1 LPRDF
6 RAAPCLT
13 FGLFEEPRSSRAV
26 SRWFSSQDYQ
36 MKYDVW
42 VLVLCGLTPAIALAD
57 DPPPPP
63 QDVWTGKGQAGYVS
77 SQGNSDAKSANAAID
92 AAFLDGPWKH
102 AFHLDGLYG
111 QSAGIVSAERWATS
125 WQSNYNL
132 SPQLYTFGALR
143 YEHDMFSGFQYQESL
158 TGGLGYKI
166 FDTATTKLDVQAGAG
181 YKRLRPE
188 DLIKDPDGA
197 VVQRIPLTA
206 ESGAIGTLGVN
217 YSQALTGTTTLTDKL
232 LIESGSSNTLS
243 TNALA
248 VAVKISTKLALS
260 VGYTVTDNSDP
271 PAGLKKIDTLETVN
285 LVYAF

>member
-1 LPRDF
+1 
-6 RAAPCLT
+6 
-13 FGLFEEPRSSRAV
+13 
-26 SRWFSSQDYQ
+26 

-42 VLVLCGLTPAIALAD
+42 VLVLCGLTPVIALAD
-57 DPPPPP
+57 DPPPP

-102 AFHLDGLYG
+102 AFHLGGLYG
-111 QSAGIVSAERWATS
+111 ESAGIVSAERWDTG
-125 WQSNYNL
+125 WQSNYDL
-132 SPQLYTFGALR
+132 TPQLYTFGGLR
-143 YEHDMFSGFQYQESL
+143 YERDMFSGFQYQESL
-158 TGGLGYKI
+158 TAGLGYKI
-166 FDTATTKLDVQAGAG
+166 FDTNTTKLDIQAGAG
-181 YKRLRPE
+181 FKRLRPE
-188 DLIKDPDGA
+188 DLIKDAAGA

-232 LIESGSSNTLS
+232 LIESGSSDTLT

-248 VAVKISTKLALS
+248 VAVKVSAKLALS

>member
-1 LPRDF
+1 
-6 RAAPCLT
+6 
-13 FGLFEEPRSSRAV
+13 
-26 SRWFSSQDYQ
+26 
-36 MKYDVW
+36 MKYHVW
-42 VLVLCGLTPAIALAD
+42 VLSLCGLTPTIALAD

-102 AFHLDGLYG
+102 AFHLGGLYG
-111 QSAGIVSAERWATS
+111 QSAGIVSAERWDTG
-125 WQSNYNL
+125 WQSNYDL
-132 SPQLYTFGALR
+132 TPQLYTFGGLR
-143 YEHDMFSGFQYQESL
+143 YQRDMFSGFQYQESL

-166 FDTATTKLDVQAGAG
+166 FDTDTTKLDVQAGAG
-181 YKRLRPE
+181 FKRLRPE
-188 DLIKDPDGA
+188 DLIKDTDGA

-206 ESGAIGTLGVN
+206 ESGAIGTLGLN

-232 LIESGSSNTLS
+232 LIESGSSDTLS

-248 VAVKISTKLALS
+248 VAVKVSAKLALS
-260 VGYTVTDNSDP
+260 VGYTVTDNSKP
-271 PAGLKKIDTLETVN
+271 PEGLKKIDTLETVN

>member
-1 LPRDF
+1 
-6 RAAPCLT
+6 
-13 FGLFEEPRSSRAV
+13 
-26 SRWFSSQDYQ
+26 

-42 VLVLCGLTPAIALAD
+42 VLVLCGLTPVIALAD
-57 DPPPPP
+57 DPPPP

-102 AFHLDGLYG
+102 AFHLGGLYG
-111 QSAGIVSAERWATS
+111 ESAGIVSAERWDTG
-125 WQSNYNL
+125 WQSNYDL
-132 SPQLYTFGALR
+132 TPQLYTFGGLR
-143 YEHDMFSGFQYQESL
+143 YERDMFSGFQYQESL
-158 TGGLGYKI
+158 TAGLGYKI
-166 FDTATTKLDVQAGAG
+166 FDTNTTKLDIQAGAG
-181 YKRLRPE
+181 FKRLRRE
-188 DLIKDPDGA
+188 DLIKDAAGA

-232 LIESGSSNTLS
+232 LIESGSSDTLT

-248 VAVKISTKLALS
+248 VAVKVSAKLALS

>member
-1 LPRDF
+1 
-6 RAAPCLT
+6 
-13 FGLFEEPRSSRAV
+13 
-26 SRWFSSQDYQ
+26 

-102 AFHLDGLYG
+102 AFHLGGLYG
-111 QSAGIVSAERWATS
+111 ESAGIVSAERWDTG
-125 WQSNYNL
+125 WQSNYDL
-132 SPQLYTFGALR
+132 TPQLYTFGGLR
-143 YEHDMFSGFQYQESL
+143 YQRDMFSGFQYQESL

-166 FDTATTKLDVQAGAG
+166 FDTDTTKLDVQAGAG

-188 DLIKDPDGA
+188 DLIKDDAGA

-232 LIESGSSNTLS
+232 LIESGSSDTLT

-248 VAVKISTKLALS
+248 VAVKVSKKLALS
-260 VGYTVTDNSDP
+260 VGYTVTDNSKP